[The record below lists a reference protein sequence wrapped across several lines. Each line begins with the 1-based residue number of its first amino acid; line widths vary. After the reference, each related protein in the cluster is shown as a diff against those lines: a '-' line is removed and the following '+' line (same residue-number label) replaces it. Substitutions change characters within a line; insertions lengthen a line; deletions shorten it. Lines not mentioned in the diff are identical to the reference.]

1 MASHWFPATKSLK
14 GKGIPLAA
22 VSSPFP
28 FEDLREFSE
37 IVKGPFGVKIMLNDV
52 PDGLKNIRGDGLRH
66 LSRTGNDDRFRKK
79 ERKWLGRD
87 KPRHVF
93 FFFFVSSKSDLS
105 RPW

>member
-37 IVKGPFGVKIMLNDV
+37 IVKGPFGVKIMLNNV
-52 PDGLKNIRGDGLRH
+52 PDGLKNIRGDGLR
-66 LSRTGNDDRFRKK
+66 
-79 ERKWLGRD
+79 
-87 KPRHVF
+87 
-93 FFFFVSSKSDLS
+93 
-105 RPW
+105 